1 MSKKSRKRNKKILAA
16 IGIGLGAAA
25 LASRKKTGSENKAY
39 LETEGGDTSKITPKM
54 ARPGLG
60 DQEKTVTT
68 PRTIQDNKYKGPRNT
83 KSIRVKENTNKVYT
97 DATGGES
104 TAKEGNKKSNFI
116 GKDGNVRRGVDAT
129 PMTPGPRGTARAASE
144 MSRGMLPPQLRK
156 PRASNTFGPGNDGL
170 SSYKSGGRANYK
182 HGGSTGSSKSS
193 GCEIRGTSPILMKG
207 KR

>member
-1 MSKKSRKRNKKILAA
+1 MSKKSRKRNKRL
-16 IGIGLGAAA
+16 LA
-25 LASRKKTGSENKAY
+25 LAGLAGAVALANRKPKQSDVSQDSGRGSGLRDTVDTKKT
-39 LETEGGDTSKITPKM
+39 TPKK
-54 ARPGLG
+54 
-60 DQEKTVTT
+60 DTTVTT

-104 TAKEGNKKSNFI
+104 TAKVANPKSTFE
-116 GKDGNVRRGVDAT
+116 GKDGYLRKGENAT

-170 SSYKSGGRANYK
+170 SSYKSGGRAGYK
-182 HGGSTGSSKSS
+182 SGGSTGSSKSS
-193 GCEIRGTSPILMKG
+193 GCAIKGISPILMKG
-207 KR
+207 RK